1 VASVQGKGPAMQK
14 TVKDVMTRTVVVVRD
29 STPFKELVRRMQEH
43 RVSAVPVVDED
54 GRAIGIVS
62 EADLIL
68 KEDPYLEGDAHLFE
82 RRRLRLEREKH
93 SAGTAAALMT
103 SPAITV
109 RPDAPLGEAARLMTG
124 HGVKRLP
131 VVGPDGRVVG
141 IVSRADLLK
150 VFLRSD
156 ADIARAI
163 REDVIRRTLWI
174 DPLTIRVLVEDGVA
188 TLEGQVERRSLIPVL
203 IGLVHAID
211 GVVDVRN
218 RLTFETDD
226 TAPSNELPL
235 PWTALTPGR

>member
-1 VASVQGKGPAMQK
+1 MQK

-68 KEDPYLEGDAHLFE
+68 KEDPFLEGGPHLFE
-82 RRRLRLEREKH
+82 SRHHRVEREKH
-93 SAGTAAALMT
+93 SAGTAGALMS
-103 SPAITV
+103 SPAVTV
-109 RPDAPLGEAARLMTG
+109 GPDASLAEAARLMTK
-124 HGVKRLP
+124 HAVKRLP
-131 VVGPDGRVVG
+131 VVGADGRVMG
-141 IVSRADLLK
+141 IVSRSDLLK

-156 ADIARAI
+156 AEILRAV

-174 DPLTIRVLVEDGVA
+174 DPLTIRVVVRDGVA

-203 IGLVHAID
+203 TGLVHAID
-211 GVVDVRN
+211 GVVGVEN
-218 RLTFETDD
+218 RLSFMIDD
-226 TAPSNELPL
+226 TAPAGELPL
-235 PWTALTPGR
+235 PWTSLTPGR

>member
-1 VASVQGKGPAMQK
+1 MQK

-68 KEDPYLEGDAHLFE
+68 KEDPFLEGGPHLFE
-82 RRRLRLEREKH
+82 SRHHRIEREKH
-93 SAGTAAALMT
+93 SAGTAGALMS
-103 SPAITV
+103 SPAVTV
-109 RPDAPLGEAARLMTG
+109 GPDASLAETARLMTK
-124 HGVKRLP
+124 HAVKRLP
-131 VVGPDGRVVG
+131 VVGADGRVMG

-156 ADIARAI
+156 AEIVRAI

-174 DPLTIRVLVEDGVA
+174 DPLTIRVVVRGGVA
-188 TLEGQVERRSLIPVL
+188 TLEGQIERRSLISVL
-203 IGLVHAID
+203 TALVHAID
-211 GVVDVRN
+211 GVVGVEN
-218 RLTFETDD
+218 RLSFMIDD
-226 TAPSNELPL
+226 TAPASELPL
-235 PWTALTPGR
+235 PWTSLTPGR

>member
-1 VASVQGKGPAMQK
+1 MQK

-68 KEDPYLEGDAHLFE
+68 KEDTFLEGGPHLFE
-82 RRRLRLEREKH
+82 SRHHRIEREKH
-93 SAGTAAALMT
+93 SAGAAGALMT
-103 SPAITV
+103 SPAV
-109 RPDAPLGEAARLMTG
+109 VVGPEASLAEAARLMTK
-124 HGVKRLP
+124 HAVKRLP
-131 VVGPDGRVVG
+131 VVGADARVMG
-141 IVSRADLLK
+141 IVSRSDLLK

-156 ADIARAI
+156 AEILRAI

-174 DPLTIRVLVEDGVA
+174 DPLTIRVVVREGVA
-188 TLEGQVERRSLIPVL
+188 TLEGQVERRSLVPVL

-211 GVVDVRN
+211 GVVGVEN
-218 RLTFETDD
+218 RLSFMIDD
-226 TAPSNELPL
+226 TAPDGELPL
-235 PWTALTPGR
+235 PWTSLTPGR